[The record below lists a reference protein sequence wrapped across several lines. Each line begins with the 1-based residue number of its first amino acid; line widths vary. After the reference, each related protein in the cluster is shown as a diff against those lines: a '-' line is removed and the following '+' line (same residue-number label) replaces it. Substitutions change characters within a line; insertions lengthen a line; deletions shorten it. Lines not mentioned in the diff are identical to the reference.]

1 MKKSKIITVF
11 LIVLFLF
18 SKDNL
23 YNRHIPFNSENK
35 FKVVNRKKN
44 SIVLKKSL
52 AVKEHII
59 KQLTKKNIKYYF
71 LIYFNIL
78 IFSIFNNIL
87 YLENIRRKNVI
98 NYKKYYL
105 CKDDF

>member
-35 FKVVNRKKN
+35 FKVVNRK
-44 SIVLKKSL
+44 
-52 AVKEHII
+52 
-59 KQLTKKNIKYYF
+59 
-71 LIYFNIL
+71 
-78 IFSIFNNIL
+78 
-87 YLENIRRKNVI
+87 
-98 NYKKYYL
+98 
-105 CKDDF
+105 